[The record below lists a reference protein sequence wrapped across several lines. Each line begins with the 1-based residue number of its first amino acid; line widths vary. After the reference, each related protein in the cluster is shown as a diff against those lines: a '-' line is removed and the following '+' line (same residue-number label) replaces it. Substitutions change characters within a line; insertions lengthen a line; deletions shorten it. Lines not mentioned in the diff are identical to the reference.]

1 MMAWQL
7 LWPNY
12 DKDEIRCEDNGM
24 MVDWINDAHTMEFQ
38 QRRSHVLIT
47 THPEDVVQA
56 ALPDR
61 LEVLEGYQGASGT
74 SRFDWGNNSPD
85 VKGTPI

>member
-56 ALPDR
+56 ALPDGWKFWKVIK
-61 LEVLEGYQGASGT
+61 EHPVHQDSIGEIIA
-74 SRFDWGNNSPD
+74 PM
-85 VKGTPI
+85 